1 MLSLA
6 ANTAPPS
13 FETLPKPFKFSFSA
27 VAVISSSNLFS
38 DVSFLTLKTGS
49 AASEIFSFHGFAF
62 TSSEISCARYP
73 S

>member
-1 MLSLA
+1 MLSLSE
-6 ANTAPPS
+6 NTAPPS
-13 FETLPKPFKFSFSA
+13 FAKLLKPFKLSFSA
-27 VAVISSSNLFS
+27 VAVISFFNLFS
-38 DVSFLTLKTGS
+38 GVSFLTLKTGS